1 MLLDE
6 LDFPG
11 FGVPDRRGPIVVEI
25 KEPHT
30 LEMLRCGLHCL
41 LTPGLLWQLPSA
53 VELPRAAKAALGV
66 AC

>member
-1 MLLDE
+1 MTAPLCCPTCRAPGQADAEALRAAVLLDE

-30 LEMLRCGLHCL
+30 LDMLR
-41 LTPGLLWQLPSA
+41 
-53 VELPRAAKAALGV
+53 
-66 AC
+66 